1 VSAPLF
7 VLLAACVCAARA
19 ALYDCLVSGC
29 SGRGECGFHHGSA
42 LAFCLCEAGFRG
54 VSCAV
59 QPPKLLRAW
68 LAPGS
73 VSKNSPAFFR
83 VERFHAGDEIELTR
97 VSADS
102 ATPWFVASVNE
113 VPNATHFQHKSTA
126 LSEQTAFLK
135 LPLGIASGPPSDVLF
150 VTVLADSSSRAL
162 FEIVLD
168 RGGEREEVPTPAV
181 PESLSPIAALVVFA
195 IIAFIAM
202 QVRKSTKSKKQ

>member
-1 VSAPLF
+1 M
-7 VLLAACVCAARA
+7 
-19 ALYDCLVSGC
+19 SGC

-42 LAFCLCEAGFRG
+42 IAFCLCDPGFRG

-83 VERFHAGDEIELTR
+83 VERFHAGDEIELT
-97 VSADS
+97 STDGA
-102 ATPWFVASVNE
+102 APWFVASVNQ
-113 VPNATHFQHKSTA
+113 VPNATRFQHKSTA
-126 LSEQTAFLK
+126 LSERTAFLK

-150 VTVLADSSSRAL
+150 VTVLADSSSRSL

-168 RGGEREEVPTPAV
+168 RGGEREEVPAPAV
-181 PESLSPIAALVVFA
+181 PESLSPIAALVVFS

-202 QVRKSTKSKKQ
+202 QLRKSTKSKKQ